1 MTATTTPTAPRRPLT
16 ALFGHLGGERRAIS
30 ATIVLVVVSQVCLGA
45 ISVLLAAAVGR
56 AVVLG
61 EAPPGWFWVLLA
73 GLVALRALLTWGEMD
88 ASHALAFRVLARLRM
103 ALFDRYAV
111 ALPTKRRENVGRA
124 ASTAMADTERLEFF
138 YAHTVAQLVAAAVNA
153 LLGLALLTFVEPAL
167 ALVTLV
173 ALALVLSTV
182 PLGRHRLEAL
192 GQEVVEATGALSDR
206 VVDVLGGLREVL
218 GYGLHEPVRRQI
230 RETGSDAARSAARL
244 ETTQRVLAGARE
256 AAVTLAGVGVLV
268 SVLARDV
275 TAEHVAALVV
285 LALATVAPVADAA
298 ATCAR
303 LPALRASAARV
314 GDELSRPAV
323 ITRNTPPAAL
333 PDGPLGLVMSGVGF
347 GYAERRVLDGFDL
360 TVAPGEHVGLRGPS
374 GAGKSTVVALAS
386 RLWDPDSGTIELAGS
401 ETARVAISAVENAA
415 LRAALT
421 TVEQDGA
428 LFSGTVREAIAGP
441 TTTDAEIESL
451 LARLGLAD
459 AVSTESH
466 IGEGG
471 LRLSGGQRARL
482 RLARAVLH
490 RPRILILDEPTADLD
505 EDSARRVTD
514 LLDTIPATMLVVSH
528 RPQTLA
534 GMDRVV
540 EIRPQGA
547 PEGPQNPRRARNHA
561 GHAARER

>member
-1 MTATTTPTAPRRPLT
+1 MTEPATPARPLT
-16 ALFGHLGGERRAIS
+16 GLLRHLGGERRPII
-30 ATIVLVVVSQVCLGA
+30 ATVVLVVVSQVCLGA
-45 ISVLLAAAVGR
+45 ISVLLAAAVGQ
-56 AVVLG
+56 AVVLRS
-61 EAPPGWFWVLLA
+61 APPGWFWALLA
-73 GLVALRALLTWGEMD
+73 GLVILRALLTWGEMD

-153 LLGLALLTFVEPAL
+153 LLGLTLLTVVEPTL
-167 ALVTLV
+167 ALVTLT

-182 PLGRHRLEAL
+182 PLGRRRLEAL

-218 GYGLHEPVRRQI
+218 GYGIHEPVRHQI
-230 RETGSDAARSAARL
+230 RETGAEAARAAGRL
-244 ETTQRVLAGARE
+244 ETTHRVLAGARE

-268 SVLARDV
+268 SVLGRDV
-275 TAEHVAALVV
+275 AGEHVAALVV

-303 LPALRASAARV
+303 LPALRAAAARV
-314 GDELSRPAV
+314 GTELARPSVLTRDTSR
-323 ITRNTPPAAL
+323 AAL
-333 PDGPLGLVMSGVGF
+333 PDGPLGLTMSEVGF
-347 GYAERRVLDGFDL
+347 GYDDRRVIDGFGL
-360 TVAPGEHVGLRGPS
+360 TIAPGEHIGLRGPS

-386 RLWDPDSGTIELAGS
+386 RLWDPDTGTVELTDAAGGH
-401 ETARVAISAVENAA
+401 VPISAVEDAA
-415 LRAALT
+415 LRAALA

-441 TTTDAEIESL
+441 STIDAEIDDL

-459 AVSTESH
+459 TVTAESH

-482 RLARAVLH
+482 RLARAVLQH
-490 RPRILILDEPTADLD
+490 PRILVLDEPTADLD
-505 EDSARRVTD
+505 EASARQVTD
-514 LLDTIPATMLVVSH
+514 LLGTIGATMLVVSH

-540 EIRPQGA
+540 EMSSRGA
-547 PEGPQNPRRARNHA
+547 SEGPPKARRARNHA
-561 GHAARER
+561 GHAAREH